1 MSEYTKPLPL
11 ITDLSKVF
19 YDGCKEHKLLYQ
31 QCRECGEVVFFPKKI
46 CSGCM
51 SRNLEWKESSGRG
64 KIHSFT
70 VTYAYAPP
78 EFANDTPYALSIIT
92 MDEGFRIMS
101 NIVECD
107 FDELTCDMPVE
118 VVFDPV
124 TPDITLPKFKPCR
137 E

>member
-1 MSEYTKPLPL
+1 MTEYKKPLPL
-11 ITDLSKVF
+11 ITDLSRVF

-31 QCRECGEVVFFPKKI
+31 QCRDCDEIVFFPKKI

-51 SRNLEWKESSGRG
+51 SRNLDWKESRGKG

-70 VTYAYAPP
+70 VTYDFAPP
-78 EFANDTPYALSIIT
+78 EFMDDVPYVLSIIN

-107 FDELTCDMPVE
+107 FDELECDMPVE
-118 VVFDPV
+118 VLFEEV
-124 TPDITLPKFKPCR
+124 TPEITLPKFKPIR
-137 E
+137 N